1 MTAPTVGGLVNAVVS
16 LARQLVVVR
25 SQVAWH
31 AHVSRD
37 PLARINSP
45 RDAAIPTPSTT
56 RSGGVGS

>member
-1 MTAPTVGGLVNAVVS
+1 VNAVMS

-37 PLARINSP
+37 PLARINSAEGR
-45 RDAAIPTPSTT
+45 RDPYPLYEEVRRRGELIPAH
-56 RSGGVGS
+56 